1 MMGLVFIVTIYL
13 LVVEHCADSTS
24 LEEEI
29 RELKEEIL
37 YLKSKGDI
45 FGPDF
50 MIFDFCLN

>member
-1 MMGLVFIVTIYL
+1 MKGLVLMVSIYL
-13 LVVEHCADSTS
+13 LVVEHSADSTS

-50 MIFDFCLN
+50 IIFDFCLN